1 MKKYS
6 LTIGIDVAKSSL
18 AVCYQFDQEV
28 HEFEVGNDVKG
39 IAKILQ
45 LPAKHC
51 IKESETLLCCENTGS
66 YMDKLAYATKGT
78 AITFWAVHPMIIK
91 GYRLDLDRIK
101 TDPVDASKIMEFA
114 YAHQHKAVHYHHPD
128 YNTRM
133 LRDLFLVRKQLV
145 KLRQQVLNMTD
156 VHNTKAVKNPICSL
170 IYQQLKELLDQYVL
184 AVEKEIKLLIKKD
197 TEYKNQL
204 DILGSIPGIGPVV
217 SQHMLIITNGFKK
230 FPNHKTFACHMGIA
244 PFPKSSGT
252 STKYRPRT
260 SKRAYQPLKADL
272 HQGVISV
279 IRKGQLFHAYYQTM
293 IEKGKHHLWVVNA
306 IMNMIIKI
314 AFQLIQSSQFFDK
327 DFFIANKKSWKYYLE
342 KS

>member
-1 MKKYS
+1 MKKYA
-6 LTIGIDVAKSSL
+6 LTIGVDVAKSSL
-18 AVCYQFDQEV
+18 AVCYQVNQQSYELEV
-28 HEFEVGNDVKG
+28 SNDVKG
-39 IAKILQ
+39 ISQILQ
-45 LPAKHC
+45 LPAQYG
-51 IKESETLLCCENTGS
+51 IEESESLLCCENTGS
-66 YMDKLAYATKGT
+66 YMDKLAYAIKSTQ
-78 AITFWAVHPMIIK
+78 ITFWAVHPMIIK

-101 TDPVDASKIMEFA
+101 TDPIDASKIMEFA

-156 VHNTKAVKNPICSL
+156 VHETKAISNPICSL
-170 IYQQLKELLDQYVL
+170 IYQQLNELLDQYVV

-197 TEYKNQL
+197 SEYKSQM
-204 DILGSIPGIGPVV
+204 DILCSIPGIGPVI

-230 FPNHKTFACHMGIA
+230 FPNHKTFACHIGIA

-252 STKYRPRT
+252 SIKYRPRT

-279 IRKGQLFHAYYQTM
+279 IRKGQLFHAYYQHM
-293 IEKGKHHLWVVNA
+293 IERGKHHLWIVNA
-306 IMNMIIKI
+306 IMNMIIKL
-314 AFQLIQSSQFFDK
+314 AFQLIQSKQLFDK
-327 DFFIANKKSWKYYLE
+327 NFFATNKKSWNYNLE